1 MASIKEVKAKAQD
14 FVNKGKYDK
23 AVILYT
29 KIMEKLQEKGNP
41 DISLYNKVGDIYL
54 DKLDNSEL
62 AIGNYTTAMTMYGK
76 YGLYPNAIAMAKKI
90 IKIDNTQIEMYEKIG
105 EFNKAQGLIGEALNN
120 FVLFAERS
128 IKINDK
134 KSAIRAFKETLD
146 MMPGKVEIK
155 EKLVDLYIQEE
166 NYDQAVEL
174 LKEVESHYI
183 KVNSMEQA
191 AMIRQKITRYAKHT
205 ANPEPAPQPAKPP
218 AAPQPNEDIEI
229 EDFDISDL
237 VDDLTKELDNSFQET
252 EPSESSSIPSQLD
265 MDPTISESSETI
277 PDLNVSEHNES
288 ISEINGIDT
297 SESEGDFSY
306 ENYVEL
312 AKLQEELDLN
322 EAVQSYYQ
330 GADGYLSI
338 NNNSNALR
346 VYKRIVE
353 IKSDEIKAHKAII
366 DIAGKMG
373 DPSTAENSYL
383 YIANAYKTKDI
394 SKTLQLIDTIL
405 SFNPNNIEAVK
416 MKESILGKPEK
427 PAPKPVE
434 KPSPVA
440 PSTPENGLTADDF
453 LNEFK
458 SEITEGLS
466 GTDLFHE
473 AEHVTAKDIV
483 SGKNEGSNKPKF
495 KIEDDKPISGDG
507 DVWSLNEL
515 LDELKEGLNES
526 LSDEDVSSH
535 YDLGLSFKE
544 MGLFD
549 MALDEFNKSVKN
561 KDFEFKSLE
570 MLAQCYLEKDDL
582 KKAENIIKR
591 AFKIK
596 GKEEIEYLGVKH
608 TLAVLYDKRK
618 KFKEALKLLN
628 EIKAIEPSFRGI
640 DKHMKC
646 IEEAIASQ
654 NAKKS
659 VKSKE
664 SDDQYIDFSSF
675 LTEENIDES
684 LAEIDNIE
692 IDLDDDNEDNNK
704 TKNISYM

>member
-14 FVNKGKYDK
+14 LVNKGKYDK

-54 DKLDNSEL
+54 NKLDNMEL

-76 YGLYPNAIAMAKKI
+76 FGLYPNAIAMAKKV

-120 FVLFAERS
+120 FILFAERS
-128 IKINDK
+128 IKNNDR
-134 KSAIRAFKETLD
+134 KSAIKAFKETLD

-191 AMIRQKITRYAKHT
+191 AMIRQKITRYIKHT
-205 ANPEPAPQPAKPP
+205 SQPEPEVIPEKPVMPPQH
-218 AAPQPNEDIEI
+218 NEDIEI

-237 VDDLTKELDNSFQET
+237 VDDLTKELDNSFQDA

-265 MDPTISESSETI
+265 METGSFEPSETI
-277 PDLNVSEHNES
+277 PDLNLNENSES
-288 ISEINGIDT
+288 ISEIDGLDT
-297 SESEGDFSY
+297 SENEGDFSY

-312 AKLQEELDLN
+312 AKLQEELDIN

-338 NNNSNALR
+338 NNNTNALR

-366 DIAGKMG
+366 DIAGKIG
-373 DPSTAENSYL
+373 NPSIAENSYL
-383 YIANAYKTKDI
+383 HVAEAYKTKDV
-394 SKTLQLIDTIL
+394 SKTLKFLDIIL
-405 SFNPNNIEAVK
+405 SFNPNNMEAVQ

-427 PAPKPVE
+427 PAPKPIE
-434 KPSPVA
+434 KPIPIT
-440 PSTPENGLTADDF
+440 PSTTDIGSTADDF

-458 SEITEGLS
+458 AEITEGLS
-466 GTDLFHE
+466 ESDLFHE

-483 SGKNEGSNKPKF
+483 SGKNEGNRPKF
-495 KIEDDKPISGDG
+495 KIEEDKPMADDG

-515 LDELKEGLNES
+515 LDELKEGLNET

-535 YDLGLSFKE
+535 YDLGVSFKE

-549 MALDEFNKSVKN
+549 MALDEFNKSVKS
-561 KDFEFKSLE
+561 KDFEFKSFE
-570 MLAQCYLEKDDL
+570 MLAQCYLEKGDF
-582 KKAENIIKR
+582 KKSEDIIKK

-596 GKEEIEYLGVKH
+596 GKDEIEYLGIKH
-608 TLAVLYDKRK
+608 TLAVLYDKKQMFK
-618 KFKEALKLLN
+618 KALKLLK
-628 EIKAIEPSFRGI
+628 EIKNIEPSFRGI

-646 IEEAIASQ
+646 IEDAIASQ

-659 VKSKE
+659 VKLEE
-664 SDDQYIDFSSF
+664 SDEQYIDFSSF

-692 IDLDDDNEDNNK
+692 IDIDDDNEDNNK